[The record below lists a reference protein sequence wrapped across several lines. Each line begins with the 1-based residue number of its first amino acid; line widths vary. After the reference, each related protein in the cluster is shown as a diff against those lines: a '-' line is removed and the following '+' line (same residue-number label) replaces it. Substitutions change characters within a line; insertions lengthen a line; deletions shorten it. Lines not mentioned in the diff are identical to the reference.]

1 MVYGT
6 PGIGASGT
14 SKLAQ
19 VLPFNK
25 TLEILDLTSNA
36 IGDDGASGLSI
47 AFVPNKDMEKE
58 NEKVTEVI
66 DSDSQLTFDS
76 LDTVWRP
83 NTTLRSLL
91 LSGNGIGPSGAQSL
105 AKIVSYRMN
114 SIAIF
119 VYLYSQ
125 FDFVSIN
132 PHHCILY

>member
-47 AFVPNKDMEKE
+47 AFVPNKGYGKRERKS
-58 NEKVTEVI
+58 N
-66 DSDSQLTFDS
+66 
-76 LDTVWRP
+76 R
-83 NTTLRSLL
+83 
-91 LSGNGIGPSGAQSL
+91 G
-105 AKIVSYRMN
+105 
-114 SIAIF
+114 
-119 VYLYSQ
+119 
-125 FDFVSIN
+125 
-132 PHHCILY
+132 H